1 MALLYTINT
10 KENTLDPYFLTTLY
24 SNVVDKISLDGE
36 YSINKEDITDS
47 RILDLSKISVV
58 GDISKD
64 LDDYVI
70 NMNIKGEMTINDS
83 VTLKPVKYPFDID
96 FNEKLSEIIENN
108 ENSLDINEVLWQNI
122 VLEVPLRFTLVD
134 DYSKIKGDGWKLV
147 SEEDL
152 VKNNPFT
159 SLLEDEDRSD

>member
-1 MALLYTINT
+1 MI
-10 KENTLDPYFLTTLY
+10 DLTALY

-58 GDISKD
+58 GEITKE
-64 LDDYVI
+64 LDDCVI

-83 VTLKPVKYPFDID
+83 VTLKPVKYPFNID
-96 FNEKLSEIIENN
+96 FNDNLSEIIENN
-108 ENSLDINEVLWQNI
+108 ENSLDINEILWQNI

>member
-1 MALLYTINT
+1 MI
-10 KENTLDPYFLTTLY
+10 DLTNLY
-24 SNVVDKISLDGE
+24 SNVVDSISLDGE
-36 YSINKEDITDS
+36 YSIGKESITDS
-47 RILDLSKISVV
+47 RILDLSKISVK
-58 GDISKD
+58 GEISKD
-64 LDDYVI
+64 LDDYQVK
-70 NMNIKGEMTINDS
+70 MNIKGDMTINDS

>member
-1 MALLYTINT
+1 MI
-10 KENTLDPYFLTTLY
+10 DLTSLY
-24 SNVVDKISLDGE
+24 SGVVDSLSVNGTYE
-36 YSINKEDITDS
+36 IPKERIVDS
-47 RILDLSKISVV
+47 RIIELSEISVK
-58 GDISKD
+58 GNIIKDI
-64 LDDYVI
+64 DDYKI

-83 VTLKPVKYPFDID
+83 VTLEEVKYPFDID
-96 FNEKLSEIIENN
+96 FEDNLDDFIENN
-108 ENSLDINEVLWQNI
+108 ENSLDIIEILWQNI

>member
-1 MALLYTINT
+1 MI
-10 KENTLDPYFLTTLY
+10 DLTTLY